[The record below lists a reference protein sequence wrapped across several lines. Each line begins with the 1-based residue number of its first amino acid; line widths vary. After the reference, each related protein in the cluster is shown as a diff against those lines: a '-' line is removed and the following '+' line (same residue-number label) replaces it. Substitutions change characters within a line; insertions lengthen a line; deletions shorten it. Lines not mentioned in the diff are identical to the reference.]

1 MASWAGAADV
11 ETPQVAR
18 RPRHRP
24 SARAAVYAK
33 ARPFGG
39 VVWIVVLAVLLA
51 GIVAVNVAVLQL
63 NLRLDELGRE
73 RVQLRADTQRL
84 SSQLSSASANA
95 RIESQARTQARARP
109 CRPGVDLPRA
119 AGAVA
124 AMNER
129 RSNRRIR
136 LLLGVFAL
144 VFAGTLARAVWLQ
157 GVQASTLEQMASRQH
172 QATTE
177 IPAGRGTI
185 YDRTGEPL
193 AIGEEATTIYADPR
207 SVKEPRKVAL
217 AVAKTL
223 GLDAEKLYPLLSDH
237 SRHFVY
243 VKRKADPAKAAELEK
258 LKLPGLGFYAEE
270 LRYYPQR
277 GVAAHVLGYAGI
289 DNKGLE
295 GLERSLDKSLIGK
308 PGSQT
313 TVTDPTGRVIDVVST
328 KPERAGDDVYL
339 TIDHRIQANAET
351 ILRETV
357 KRWGAK
363 GGTAIVLDP
372 RSGGVLAMAVAPGFD
387 ANAFGTASADR
398 RRNRAVTDVYEPGS
412 TFKVVTVAAALSEK
426 IVTPTTPFTLAYLD
440 PRRRPDHPRARAATD
455 TADDGRADPLAVVER
470 RHDHARPDAR
480 THARRELDL
489 AVRVRQVDRSRCPGR
504 VARPLAELLVRIDDR
519 ERPDRAGHRRHT
531 DPDGDCLRHD
541 RERRRHAHAAPRRAH
556 RRRADE
562 QQPGRRVISKTV
574 SAQMMAM
581 LRDVVSA
588 EGGTGAAAKVPG
600 YTVAGKT
607 GTAAKPVPGG
617 YSTSRYVASFVGVVP
632 AKDPR
637 LVVLVQIDEP
647 RGAIW
652 GGVVAAPAFSEI
664 ARSSLV
670 ELEVAPDATP
680 DATATR

>member
-1 MASWAGAADV
+1 
-11 ETPQVAR
+11 
-18 RPRHRP
+18 
-24 SARAAVYAK
+24 
-33 ARPFGG
+33 
-39 VVWIVVLAVLLA
+39 
-51 GIVAVNVAVLQL
+51 
-63 NLRLDELGRE
+63 
-73 RVQLRADTQRL
+73 
-84 SSQLSSASANA
+84 
-95 RIESQARTQARARP
+95 
-109 CRPGVDLPRA
+109 
-119 AGAVA
+119 
-124 AMNER
+124 MNER

-185 YDRTGEPL
+185 FDRTGEPL
-193 AIGEEATTIYADPR
+193 AIGEQATTVYADPR
-207 SVKEPRKVAL
+207 SVKHPRQVAL
-217 AVAKTL
+217 AAAKAL
-223 GLDAEKLYPLLSDH
+223 GLNAEKLYPLLADR

-243 VKRKADPAKAAELEK
+243 VKRKAEPAKAAELEK

-308 PGSQT
+308 PGTQT
-313 TVTDPTGRVIDVVST
+313 TVTDPAGQVIDVIST
-328 KPERAGDDVYL
+328 KPERAGDDVFL

-351 ILRETV
+351 VLRETV
-357 KRWGAK
+357 KQWGAK

-372 RSGGVLAMAVAPGFD
+372 RDGAVLAMAVAPGFN
-387 ANAFGTASADR
+387 ANAFGSATADR

-426 IVTPTTPFTLAYLD
+426 VVAPSTAFTLPTSIRVADRIIHEHEPRPTQRMTVAQILSQSSNVGTITLAQMLGRSRVEHWISRFGYGKSTGVDAPGESRGLLPSYWSGSTIGNVPIGQGIGVTPIQMATAY
-440 PRRRPDHPRARAATD
+440 AAI
-455 TADDGRADPLAVVER
+455 ANGGVMHVPHLVER
-470 RHDHARPDAR
+470 IGNERA
-480 THARRELDL
+480 T
-489 AVRVRQVDRSRCPGR
+489 RS
-504 VARPLAELLVRIDDR
+504 
-519 ERPDRAGHRRHT
+519 
-531 DPDGDCLRHD
+531 
-541 RERRRHAHAAPRRAH
+541 
-556 RRRADE
+556 
-562 QQPGRRVISKTV
+562 QGRRVISRTV

-647 RGAIW
+647 HGAIW
-652 GGVVAAPAFSEI
+652 GGVVAAPAFAEI

>member
-1 MASWAGAADV
+1 
-11 ETPQVAR
+11 
-18 RPRHRP
+18 
-24 SARAAVYAK
+24 
-33 ARPFGG
+33 
-39 VVWIVVLAVLLA
+39 
-51 GIVAVNVAVLQL
+51 
-63 NLRLDELGRE
+63 
-73 RVQLRADTQRL
+73 
-84 SSQLSSASANA
+84 
-95 RIESQARTQARARP
+95 
-109 CRPGVDLPRA
+109 
-119 AGAVA
+119 
-124 AMNER
+124 MNER

-144 VFAGTLARAVWLQ
+144 VFAGTLARAVWIQ

-193 AIGEEATTIYADPR
+193 AIGEEATTVYADPR
-207 SVKEPRKVAL
+207 TVKEPRRVAL
-217 AVAKTL
+217 AAAKAL
-223 GLDAEKLYPLLSDH
+223 GLNAEKLYPLLADQ

-243 VKRKADPAKAAELEK
+243 VKRKADPAKAAALEK

-277 GVAAHVLGYAGI
+277 GVAAHVLGYAGL

-313 TVTDPTGRVIDVVST
+313 TLTDPTGRVIDVVST
-328 KPERAGDDVYL
+328 KPERAGDDVHL

-351 ILRETV
+351 VLREAV

-372 RSGGVLAMAVAPGFD
+372 RTGAVLAMAVAPGFD
-387 ANAFGTASADR
+387 ANAFSTASAGR

-426 IVTPTTPFTLAYLD
+426 IVTPTTPFTLATSIRVAD
-440 PRRRPDHPRARAATD
+440 RIIHEHEPRPTQRMTVAQILSQSSNVGTITLAQMLGRSRVENWISQFGYGKSTGVDAPGESRGLLPSYWSGSTIGNVPIGQGIGVTPIQMASAYATIANGGVRRTPH
-455 TADDGRADPLAVVER
+455 LVER
-470 RHDHARPDAR
+470 IGNVL
-480 THARRELDL
+480 TNNN
-489 AVRVRQVDRSRCPGR
+489 
-504 VARPLAELLVRIDDR
+504 
-519 ERPDRAGHRRHT
+519 
-531 DPDGDCLRHD
+531 
-541 RERRRHAHAAPRRAH
+541 
-556 RRRADE
+556 
-562 QQPGRRVISKTV
+562 PGRRVISKTV

-588 EGGTGAAAKVPG
+588 EGGTGAAAAVPG

-632 AKDPR
+632 AKNPR

-647 RGAIW
+647 KGAIW

-680 DATATR
+680 DAAATR